1 MVNSHIMTDRT
12 KWYYQSLRV
21 KHYMSI
27 LGGIDMNEII
37 KLPNLEA
44 VQEFVQNA
52 EETGQSVLVSKEGF
66 KNQIDGTSIVGM
78 VGVVGERINVEYITE
93 SGRFKEMIKKYKIS

>member
-1 MVNSHIMTDRT
+1 
-12 KWYYQSLRV
+12 
-21 KHYMSI
+21 
-27 LGGIDMNEII
+27 MNEII

-93 SGRFKEMIKKYKIS
+93 SVRFKEMIKKYKIS

>member
-1 MVNSHIMTDRT
+1 M
-12 KWYYQSLRV
+12 
-21 KHYMSI
+21 
-27 LGGIDMNEII
+27 
-37 KLPNLEA
+37 PNLEA

-93 SGRFKEMIKKYKIS
+93 SVRFKEMIKKYKIS